1 MLRNAGYSL
10 MAIYHML
17 NQLDADSSTDFKH
30 VLNTPRP
37 DEDVSFA
44 TDRWLSTLPDIENTA
59 GELIRI
65 QEAWINMKD
74 LC

>member
-1 MLRNAGYSL
+1 VLRNAGYSL

-17 NQLDADSSTDFKH
+17 NQLDADSSTDFKQ

-44 TDRWLSTLPDIENTA
+44 TDRWLSIF
-59 GELIRI
+59 RI
-65 QEAWINMKD
+65 LKTPPGS
-74 LC
+74 